1 MAKGSGKK
9 GPGSGKKGSGKKSK
23 AAAKPSFIER
33 VTNYIKGVR
42 TEMKRVVW
50 PGREEVISSS
60 LIVIVTLV
68 VFSVFVLVIDQ
79 ISSFVIIDTLAGL
92 GR

>member
-1 MAKGSGKK
+1 MAK
-9 GPGSGKKGSGKKSK
+9 GSGKKGSGKKSK

-33 VTNYIKGVR
+33 VTNYLKGVR